1 MQVKLITSYMPNV
14 FERDLNNF
22 IAQIGSDKIID
33 IKYGGAATVL
43 SSPVNEARHYSAL
56 ILYKE

>member
-1 MQVKLITSYMPNV
+1 MKVELITSYMPNV
-14 FERDLNNF
+14 FERDLNDF

-33 IKYGGAATVL
+33 IKYGGAAEVV
-43 SSPVNEARHYSAL
+43 SSPIDEARHYSAL